1 MNRQRVLLLENDGIL
16 ESLLCDVFEDEGLD
30 VTVCGSL
37 AELQAGV
44 KDYPRAAVVS
54 DSWASGDYRS
64 LRSNHRAEIVALAST
79 AAVVLITGRP
89 WARHIRK
96 GELGSVEIVE
106 KPFDLGHLM
115 IAVRAALARPAG
127 GPDVQTVAEA
137 RVSAIDPTQNRIGGP
152 TTPASPK
159 R

>member
-1 MNRQRVLLLENDGIL
+1 MNRQRVLLLENDGAL
-16 ESLLCDVFEDEGLD
+16 ESVLCDLFEDEGLD
-30 VTVCGSL
+30 VTVCASL

-54 DSWASGDYRS
+54 DSWASGDYLNLS
-64 LRSNHRAEIVALAST
+64 SEHRAEIVALTST

-89 WARHIRK
+89 WARHTRE

-106 KPFDLGHLM
+106 KPFGLDHLM
-115 IAVRAALARPAG
+115 IAVRAALAQPPG
-127 GPDVQTVAEA
+127 GPDVQTAAEVG
-137 RVSAIDPTQNRIGGP
+137 VSTMDPFQT
-152 TTPASPK
+152 TTPASMK